1 MVTLTGINLPEAI
14 WEDEFAYTP
23 VDQNVRYTLGG
34 KPIIETAVR
43 KSGRP
48 ITLRCQWMSLA
59 NLRKLELLRDQP
71 NTVMDLVLANGLSFA
86 VAFRHSD
93 NPPLDVVPV
102 VERPSYDDGDY
113 FDITIKLIQV

>member
-1 MVTLTGINLPEAI
+1 MTLAGIKLPEAI
-14 WEDEFAYTP
+14 WDDEFAYTP

-48 ITLRCQWMSLA
+48 ITLRCQWVSLV
-59 NLRKLELLRDQP
+59 NLRQLESLRDQA
-71 NTVMDLVLANGLSFA
+71 NTVMDLLLSDDRSFA
-86 VAFRHSD
+86 VAFRHTD
-93 NPPLDVVPV
+93 NPPLDVVPI

-113 FDITIKLIQV
+113 FDVTIKLIQV

>member
-1 MVTLTGINLPEAI
+1 MTTLAGIELLESI

-48 ITLRCQWMSLA
+48 ITLRCQWVSLA
-59 NLRKLELLRDQP
+59 NLRELEWLRDQP
-71 NTVMDLVLANGLSFA
+71 NTVMDLFLSDGRAFA
-86 VAFRHSD
+86 TAFRHTD
-93 NPPLDVVPV
+93 NPPLDVAPI
-102 VERPSYDDGDY
+102 VERPSYEDGDY
-113 FDITIKLIQV
+113 FDVTIKLLQV

>member
-1 MVTLTGINLPEAI
+1 MVTLAGINLSDAI

-43 KSGRP
+43 NSGRP
-48 ITLRCQWMSLA
+48 ITLRCQWVSLA
-59 NLRKLELLRDQP
+59 GLRQLELLRDQP
-71 NTVMDLVLANGLSFA
+71 NTVMDLVMPDGRSFV

-93 NPPLDVVPV
+93 NPPLDVAPI
-102 VERPSYDDGDY
+102 VERPSYNNYDY
-113 FDITIKLIQV
+113 FNATIKLIMV